1 MTNSK
6 SGKKT
11 TLSNPI
17 SKHKDD
23 SSKSKAAKIKK
34 KLIILKLLV
43 LVLCIIVIGS
53 IIRSLLA
60 KPSDNEVD
68 SSIKFNMNEAIIL
81 TPLEDYRNMLNDDRM
96 SMEIYKD
103 RFGEIPEFERTN
115 PDDDSLYNLYVAKIT
130 DTLKMYIVA
139 YNENHSIAQ
148 VRWVLDN
155 SGEDIT
161 SERLL
166 AEDLFETTI
175 VYEYGDSVQKED
187 EFKELENAMGAIAL
201 ETASDSDKTYKFKD
215 DIYRIRKSG
224 NIITYYFTDV
234 EYDHIEEMYIKITP
248 DVTYDIIDSQYYSSN
263 NSGDSKGSV
272 TTDTKEGVENKIRG
286 LINEEFENT
295 DIISISI
302 IDDFG
307 TEENDDYVA
316 IISLRYNQENNGIK
330 SKKVLG
336 LYNTDLAAYIGTEI
350 PNVEKLTIT
359 WEVPHLENAAAKR
372 SYERKGEW
380 MQTSDEHWD
389 PQFNSNK

>member
-1 MTNSK
+1 MKNSK
-6 SGKKT
+6 SEKET

-17 SKHKDD
+17 SKHEDD

-81 TPLEDYRNMLNDDRM
+81 TPLEDYRNMLNGDKM
-96 SMEIYKD
+96 SMEIYKN

-115 PDDDSLYNLYVAKIT
+115 PDDDSLYNLYETKIT

-139 YNENHSIAQ
+139 HNENHSIAQ

-187 EFKELENAMGAIAL
+187 VFKELENAMRAIAL

-215 DIYRIRKSG
+215 DIYRIRKNG

-234 EYDHIEEMYIKITP
+234 EYDHIEEMYVKITP
-248 DVTYDIIDSQYYSSN
+248 DVTYDIIDAQYYSSN
-263 NSGDSKGSV
+263 NSGDSKGPV
-272 TTDTKEGVENKIRG
+272 TTDTKEAIENKIRD
-286 LINEEFENT
+286 LINEKFENT
-295 DIISISI
+295 NIISISI

-359 WEVPHLENAAAKR
+359 WEVPHLKNAAAKR
-372 SYERKGEW
+372 SYERKGKW

-389 PQFNSNK
+389 PQFNSSK

>member
-1 MTNSK
+1 MKNSK

-11 TLSNPI
+11 ALSNPI
-17 SKHKDD
+17 SKHEDD
-23 SSKSKAAKIKK
+23 SSKSKVAKIKK

-53 IIRSLLA
+53 IIRSLLT

-68 SSIKFNMNEAIIL
+68 SNIKFNMNEAIIL
-81 TPLEDYRNMLNDDRM
+81 TSLEDYRNMLNDDRI

-115 PDDDSLYNLYVAKIT
+115 PNDDSLYNLYVAKIT
-130 DTLKMYIVA
+130 DTLKIYIVA
-139 YNENHSIAQ
+139 NNENHSIAQ

-155 SGEDIT
+155 SRGDIT
-161 SERLL
+161 SEKLL
-166 AEDLFETTI
+166 AKDLFETTI
-175 VYEYGDSVQKED
+175 IYEYGDPAQKED
-187 EFKELENAMGAIAL
+187 GFMELENAMEAIAL

-224 NIITYYFTDV
+224 NIITYYFTDT
-234 EYDHIEEMYIKITP
+234 EHDHIEEMYAKITP
-248 DVTYDIIDSQYYSSN
+248 DITYDIIEAQFYSSN
-263 NSGDSKGSV
+263 NSSDSKGPV
-272 TTDTKEGVENKIRG
+272 TTNTKEGVENKLRG
-286 LINEEFENT
+286 FIDEKFENT

-307 TEENDDYVA
+307 TEENDDYIA

-350 PNVEKLTIT
+350 PNVKKLTVT

-372 SYERKGEW
+372 SYKRKGEW